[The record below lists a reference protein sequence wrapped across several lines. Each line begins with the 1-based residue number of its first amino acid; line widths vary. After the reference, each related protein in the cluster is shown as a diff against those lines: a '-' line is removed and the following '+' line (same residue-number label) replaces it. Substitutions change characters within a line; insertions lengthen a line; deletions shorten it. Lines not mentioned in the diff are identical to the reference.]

1 MERWKNS
8 CAVVTGASSGIG
20 AAIVKSLLKADLQVV
35 GLARRIDRMEQ
46 LRSSLANSLQSRL
59 HIIKCDVSDM
69 ISVHEAFDWIEEH
82 LDGVDILINNAGVH
96 IKGQLLTMNIHDVEK
111 TLQTNVMV
119 LINSILGHNIPNLG
133 PSVMPIINIYPMCKH
148 ATVAMT
154 EVLRQ
159 EFRENQTK
167 IKITSISPGLVNT
180 EMTTE
185 VYKTMS
191 ALEPE
196 DVSMAVLY
204 CLSTPHHVQ
213 VHELTIKPVGEMF

>member
-119 LINSILGHNIPNLG
+119 LINSILGHNIPYLG